1 MHTKLVKKKL
11 EYLYDNKDE
20 FFDNS
25 DNDLV
30 DDWRESKINDW
41 VLTDDGQVCKILH
54 RGVFEN
60 GTEYIR
66 TVLGSYPIRD
76 SIQLTGK
83 IADDIYRF
91 TKSNKPRRKQRINE
105 KTPNSREIVFAKYVA
120 NGMPP
125 EQAYLKLFKT
135 NDSTY
140 SKNASAALLKTKRI
154 KKLVSEETKKML
166 GEVGIDEE
174 YLLAKVKDIIDNF
187 DARDSDKLRALEMMM
202 KIAGMFPNDKKTES
216 LTVFQGFTKEQLQQL
231 DGSNVKAIGH
241 AEKNIT

>member
-1 MHTKLVKKKL
+1 MHTKLVKKRL

-20 FFDNS
+20 FFDNC
-25 DNDLV
+25 DDDLV

-41 VLTDDGQVCKILH
+41 VLTDDGKVCKILH

-60 GTEYIR
+60 GTEYVR
-66 TVLGSYPIRD
+66 TILGSYPIRET
-76 SIQLTGK
+76 IQLVGD
-83 IADDIYRF
+83 IAEDIYRF
-91 TKSNKPRRKQRINE
+91 TKSGKPRKQRFNE
-105 KTPNSREIVFAKYVA
+105 KTPNSREIIFAKYVA

-125 EQAYLKLFKT
+125 EQAYLKIFKT

-140 SKNASAALLKTKRI
+140 SKSASTALLKTKRI

-216 LTVFQGFTKEQLQQL
+216 LTVFQGFTQEQLQQL
-231 DGSNVKAIGH
+231 DSSNVKAIGH
-241 AEKNIT
+241 AEKDIT